1 MRFDIDSFLIGVDSF
16 ASVTMATQ
24 PDQFEDLIL
33 DTGQSVQG
41 IEGGLAIKGHGT
53 FKFNI
58 EDDEGTVHS
67 IKIADSMYV
76 PDLKYCLLS
85 PQHWAQKAQESA
97 RGTRMETNANP
108 ALFLYGARESIGT
121 QFLTV
126 GTQTLRFFVQL
137 RPRQPIVHSPP
148 TPKQWKLNST
158 AENSSLDVVAQCT
171 AKTNSLPR

>member
-67 IKIADSMYV
+67 IKNADSMYV

-97 RGTRMETNANP
+97 RRTKMETDANGVVLIWGQGKHLHTIP
-108 ALFLYGARESIGT
+108 HSRDT
-121 QFLTV
+121 NTP
-126 GTQTLRFFVQL
+126 FF
-137 RPRQPIVHSPP
+137 
-148 TPKQWKLNST
+148 
-158 AENSSLDVVAQCT
+158 CT
-171 AKTNSLPR
+171 APATPTYRAFSAHVEAMEAQFHC